1 MANLYGPRIVT
12 DGLVLHL
19 DAGNSKSYPRSGTT
33 WYDLSGNGNN
43 GTFGASTAAPTFSGD
58 NGGCLSLD
66 GSNDYFSVNYGKD
79 INPYN
84 SPLSVYVWCKL
95 DATGTEEMI
104 FSTGQ
109 SRGNGDINQRLY
121 VGVRQGLYFD
131 YGIRASAWGNTS
143 SSQAAN
149 TNWNLITLTIDNV
162 NGAKLYLNKSHL
174 LTKSINNTY
183 VLNDNFNFGTHD
195 ADLPFDGKIAI
206 AAIYS
211 KSLSSDEIT
220 QNYNALKG
228 RFGL

>member
-1 MANLYGPRIVT
+1 MTVFGGPDIVT

-19 DAGNSKSYPRSGTT
+19 DAANRKSYPLSGSTI
-33 WYDLSGNGNN
+33 YDLSGNGYD

-58 NGGCLSLD
+58 NGGCLIFD

-84 SPLSVYVWCKL
+84 SPLSVYAWFQL
-95 DATGTEEMI
+95 DATGTEQMI

-109 SRGNGDINQRLY
+109 SRGNGDANQRLY

-131 YGIRASAWGNTS
+131 YGIRSSPWGSTVQSANI
-143 SSQAAN
+143 
-149 TNWNLITLTIDNV
+149 NWNLITLTIDNV
-162 NGAKLYLNKSHL
+162 NGAKLYVNKTNI

-183 VLNDNFNFGTHD
+183 VLNDSFNFGRHNS
-195 ADLPFDGKIAI
+195 DLYFNGKMAI
-206 AAIYS
+206 VGIYS
-211 KSLSSDEIT
+211 KSLSNDEIA

-228 RFGL
+228 RYGL

>member
-19 DAGNSKSYPRSGTT
+19 DAGNRKSYPLSGNTI
-33 WYDLSGNGNN
+33 YDLSGNGNN
-43 GTFGASTAAPTFSGD
+43 GTFGTSPANPTFIGD
-58 NGGCLSLD
+58 NGGCFNLD

-131 YGIRASAWGNTS
+131 YGIRSNPWGSTVQS
-143 SSQAAN
+143 AN

-162 NGAKLYLNKSHL
+162 NGAKLYVNKTNI

-183 VLNDNFNFGTHD
+183 VLNDSFNFGRHNT
-195 ADLPFDGKIAI
+195 DLPFDGKIAI

-211 KSLSSDEIT
+211 KSLSSDEIS